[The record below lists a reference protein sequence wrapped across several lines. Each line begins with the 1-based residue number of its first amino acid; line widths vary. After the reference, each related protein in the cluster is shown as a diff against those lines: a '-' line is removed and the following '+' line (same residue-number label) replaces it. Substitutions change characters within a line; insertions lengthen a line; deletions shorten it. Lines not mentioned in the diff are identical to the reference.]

1 MSPGRVLPLAESPR
15 DKLGDVER
23 DHIEAAIRSAFA
35 GVQLASG
42 ISLRQTQVI
51 SDYGRGYTRAE
62 FEALP
67 ESEVTDDWAQIPD
80 DELAQDF
87 IVAHLDAD
95 GLRYYLPA
103 LMLWLLHHYDDEDR
117 VISGADMTSIFT
129 MAALAPDPRFEESYG
144 GSTTA
149 SVPISGPP
157 SRRTSRRFPGLSS
170 STTGTPQPWPDRSTT
185 SGRRSCHGPDTE
197 RCRPWERVT
206 VVSERAVA
214 RPQARIAQHRRRGRP
229 DTMTSSWC
237 ALADPNAV
245 VAPCAGFHPAD
256 LRRTSLRRRLGL
268 DLGEAD

>member
-1 MSPGRVLPLAESPR
+1 LAESPR

-35 GVQLASG
+35 GVQLGSG

-129 MAALAPDPRFEESYG
+129 MAALAPDPRFEESYRG
-144 GSTTA
+144 KYDSFSADQRAAVA
-149 SVPISGPP
+149 SYVEALP
-157 SRRTSRRFPGLSS
+157 RLVELD
-170 STTGTPQPWPDRSTT
+170 DR
-185 SGRRSCHGPDTE
+185 DAA
-197 RCRPWERVT
+197 
-206 VVSERAVA
+206 AVA
-214 RPQARIAQHRRRGRP
+214 RSIDHLWAPFLPRP
-229 DTMTSSWC
+229 
-237 ALADPNAV
+237 
-245 VAPCAGFHPAD
+245 
-256 LRRTSLRRRLGL
+256 
-268 DLGEAD
+268 